1 MEVTS
6 YLHFSTGLSHAK
18 DIPIGCW
25 AVVLALGR
33 RDKSPLISNWKPDY
47 PVRQSLL

>member
-6 YLHFSTGLSHAK
+6 YLHSSTGWPHAK
-18 DIPIGCW
+18 ETLIACW

-33 RDKSPLISNWKPDY
+33 RETSPLSSNLKPVSHYFD
-47 PVRQSLL
+47 